1 MSQLVFSTPNNNTI
15 SSTVWNVSGYSWVCG
30 PTCVSWRIS
39 WAAFSSALLL
49 SSTSFSLMTGQG
61 GGFSCFW
68 LSSFCIVAFK
78 ASSSAL
84 VASRSACRVS
94 LKAELSLAWMQ
105 TNTALSMTSWH
116 RRFRT
121 HKGHITES
129 NSFHPPPGLLSAA
142 AASVWPPCPCWALC
156 TSPLSGPQSLISAA
170 LSSQPCGARSTAWT
184 PPPHVLACT
193 PALPTTH
200 ALSPEVAQQPAP
212 PPTVEGE

>member
-1 MSQLVFSTPNNNTI
+1 MLVFSTPNNNTI

-61 GGFSCFW
+61 WGFSCLW
-68 LSSFCIVAFK
+68 LSSFCIVALK

-84 VASRSACRVS
+84 VASRSAWRVS
-94 LKAELSLAWMQ
+94 LKAAPSLAWIH

-116 RRFRT
+116 RRFRAY
-121 HKGHITES
+121 KDNIMGS

-142 AASVWPPCPCWALC
+142 AASVWLPCPCWALW
-156 TSPLSGPQSLISAA
+156 TSPQSGPLSLVSAA
-170 LSSQPCGARSTAWT
+170 LSWQPCGVRSTAWT
-184 PPPHVLACT
+184 PPPHVLVCT
-193 PALPTTH
+193 PA
-200 ALSPEVAQQPAP
+200 
-212 PPTVEGE
+212 